1 MLNPTKPK
9 PEAINKT
16 SLEST
21 LHTLYH
27 KGKFEQILN
36 LSEVLKDRGYIQD
49 SKHVVDHMV
58 GMIEGASVYKD
69 HAKDWKLAISAMC
82 TVVQRGFA
90 DEASKA
96 KLRELAIGYISR
108 TSDQVNGV
116 FDEGKFKELV
126 IAAHR
131 LIKAGV
137 VGKADVQ
144 HKVSDALDR
153 IIDNKNE
160 FHSAR
165 VVPNCIDFASKHDM
179 IELKRVGDKLVSTLN
194 QIISDGYQGQLKAHV
209 QAMANTKSVT
219 VSGLRELFL
228 EGINSNSSAGHRK
241 WAETLSGVAKRHKLI
256 SKEDLKGIT
265 LRSDDELIKTINESN
280 WRKLLRKFGG

>member
-1 MLNPTKPK
+1 MLNPTKPR
-9 PEAINKT
+9 PEAINRS

-27 KGKFEQILN
+27 KGKFDQILN
-36 LSEVLKDRGYIQD
+36 LSEVLKDRGYIHD
-49 SKHVVDHMV
+49 GKHVVDHMV
-58 GMIEGASVYKD
+58 GMIEGVSVYKD
-69 HAKDWKLAISAMC
+69 YAKDWKLAIQAMC

-90 DEASKA
+90 DETSKA
-96 KLRELAIGYISR
+96 KLRELAVGYISR
-108 TSDQVNGV
+108 TSEQVDSV
-116 FDEGKFKELV
+116 FHGDRFKELV
-126 IAAHR
+126 ITCHG

-137 VGKADVQ
+137 IEKGDVQ
-144 HKVSDALDR
+144 DKVSSALDR
-153 IIDNKNE
+153 IIDDKNE
-160 FHSAR
+160 YHTAR
-165 VVPNCIDFASKHDM
+165 VVPICIDFASQHDM

-194 QIISDGYQGQLKAHV
+194 QIISTGYKATLRAHV
-209 QAMANTKSVT
+209 KAMANTKAIT

-228 EGINSNSSAGHRK
+228 EEINSNSSAGHRK
-241 WAETLSGVAKRHKLI
+241 WAETLSDVAKRHKLI